1 MVLWIWVMRRRW
13 WQNLHFLTVLV
24 HVVGWIWMLVVVGLL
39 LLVVV
44 VCVRND
50 PLVVGWLSSGHS
62 VPGGLCFRTIPW
74 VHAVLAM
81 KQTIESVRLLRPSS
95 ASPSGAIVVALGRV
109 FLTASSFSG
118 WVLIGYVVHL
128 LVTAAVMSG
137 VWLRR
142 PGPGSAGLR
151 RVLRLPLR
159 INLLLMQLFGPGIL
173 LE

>member
-1 MVLWIWVMRRRW
+1 MLD
-13 WQNLHFLTVLV
+13 L
-24 HVVGWIWMLVVVGLL
+24 LVVVGLLL

-44 VCVRND
+44 VCVRD
-50 PLVVGWLSSGHS
+50 EPLVVGRLCSGHS
-62 VPGGLCFRTIPW
+62 VPVGHCLWIISCWVRT
-74 VHAVLAM
+74 VLAM
-81 KQTIESVRLLRPSS
+81 KQTVESVRLLHPSS
-95 ASPSGAIVVALGRV
+95 ASPSGAIVAALGRI
-109 FLTASSFSG
+109 FLTVSSFSD

-128 LVTAAVMSG
+128 LVTAAVLPG

-159 INLLLMQLFGPGIL
+159 FNISLMQLFGPGIL